1 MAVTREQVEKAFNDY
16 QKAHNNNVQVTPVY
30 FEKQEEAYGKEHSRE
45 KTGYRIFGAYQPASR
60 KLLLFTANFD
70 NYGQVQ
76 RTINHELMGH
86 YGINTLNANEKREVL
101 DRIVASRNEPTLKP
115 YWDFVDKN
123 YSKETPLRK
132 AEEIFSFIAEYPQ
145 QNVLVERN
153 KSKEPEIYGSNS
165 KQLNKYEL
173 RAITESIDNGITA
186 GLRKLQIIPKNDRD
200 QFSKVV
206 ELEPI
211 KRLNFEN
218 AERAAVQEKVASAVE
233 ANPQKFLNDY
243 RQLPEAFGGRYIGAD
258 LFKET
263 FDDYKASK
271 ENRNLFNNVVHN
283 SAAVL
288 SSAQLKS
295 ALQDNSKP
303 ERDTVVFLTG
313 VPGAGKTSTVLVNG
327 EPDKHYRA
335 IFEGQLSNAAT
346 TIPKIQSVLDA
357 GLKAEIL
364 VVHANSENALDNT
377 LKRFDEVGRG
387 ASVNTM
393 ANIQGNLPEGLEA
406 VKNTFGDKVKLT
418 ILDVRDREKVQQF
431 TGWKSLP
438 ILRTEGNQHDI
449 KQRLTERIEQYREQG
464 RINEPAYHQAIG
476 NEPKR
481 SYGRVDEK
489 SHYRTQENDRGRGL
503 PQGNIEAPKLS
514 KVTPYS
520 EAKNQANF
528 TQNTAQKEVTR
539 TSSSRLMGRK

>member
-1 MAVTREQVEKAFNDY
+1 MAVTREQVEKAFNDF
-16 QKAHNNNVQVTPVY
+16 QKAHNNNIPVKLIIANQPKDIY
-30 FEKQEEAYGKEHSRE
+30 GERITEKDNRSIEAAFYPVSR
-45 KTGYRIFGAYQPASR
+45 R
-60 KLLLFTANFD
+60 LVVFTANIRD
-70 NYGQVQ
+70 EE
-76 RTINHELMGH
+76 RLRHAINHELVGH
-86 YGINTLNANEKREVL
+86 YGINTLKPTEKRDLLE
-101 DRIVASRNEPTLKP
+101 RISQSREQPTLKP
-115 YWDFVDKN
+115 YWQYVDRE
-123 YSKETPLRK
+123 YSKLTESKK
-132 AEEIFSFIAEYPQ
+132 AEEIFAFIAEYS
-145 QNVLVERN
+145 QNRVSVPRTQRVEPDLGTSA
-153 KSKEPEIYGSNS
+153 KP
-165 KQLNKYEL
+165 LNKYEL

-186 GLRKLQIIPKNDRD
+186 GIRPQRTFPKDD
-200 QFSKVV
+200 QSQFSKIV

-218 AERAAVQEKVASAVE
+218 PERAAVQEKVASAVE

-335 IFEGQLSNAAT
+335 IFEGQMSNAAT

-377 LKRFDEVGRG
+377 LKRFGEVGRG

-528 TQNTAQKEVTR
+528 SQNTAQKEVNR